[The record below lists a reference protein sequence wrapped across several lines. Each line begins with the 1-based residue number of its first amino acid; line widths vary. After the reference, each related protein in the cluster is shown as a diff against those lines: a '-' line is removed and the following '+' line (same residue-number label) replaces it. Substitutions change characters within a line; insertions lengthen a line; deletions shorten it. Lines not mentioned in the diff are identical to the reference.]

1 MALSYKSGDVIPTP
15 EARTIADGIAV
26 RNPVPQAIAWLKG
39 TIDDTVLVDDDQLL
53 AAMRFASETWGRLV
67 EPAGAAGLA
76 AILAQ
81 ASDLKG
87 CRVATMLCGANLTD
101 QQINAWFPSAAMDGA
116 STD

>member
-1 MALSYKSGDVIPTP
+1 D
-15 EARTIADGIAV
+15 
-26 RNPVPQAIAWLKG
+26 
-39 TIDDTVLVDDDQLL
+39 
-53 AAMRFASETWGRLV
+53 ETLPCVMSKPHCIEKLIV

-101 QQINAWFPSAAMDGA
+101 QQIKAWLPYAMKNNTNAC
-116 STD
+116 